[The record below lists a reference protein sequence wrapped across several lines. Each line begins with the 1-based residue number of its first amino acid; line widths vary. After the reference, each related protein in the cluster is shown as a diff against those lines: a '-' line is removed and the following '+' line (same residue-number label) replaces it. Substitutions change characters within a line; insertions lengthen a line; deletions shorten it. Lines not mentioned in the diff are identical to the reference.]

1 MLLEKKIMLRYFTP
15 VLLSLLMCLQV
26 SCGGTPVKTRSAA
39 QAQPAPA
46 AKSQSAKPAQKQRV
60 KATKPGY
67 RVGVGDVLM
76 VSVWKD
82 ESLTRQVS
90 VLPDGTISFP
100 LIGQVNVAG
109 MTLAQLKKDLT
120 VRLKKYI
127 PDVVLSVQALQLNSQ
142 VVYVIGKVNR
152 PGRFDLF
159 GDINVLQALAM
170 AGGLNPFA
178 KSGNI
183 KIFRNTAKGTKIIR
197 FDYDDVSKGKRLEQ
211 NLMLKRGD
219 VIVVP

>member
-1 MLLEKKIMLRYFTP
+1 MKYFQFLSFGLLICFH
-15 VLLSLLMCLQV
+15 V
-26 SCGGTPVKTRSAA
+26 SCGVPAKTAAPVNT
-39 QAQPAPA
+39 APA
-46 AKSQSAKPAQKQRV
+46 TNPPVQTKKAVPKS
-60 KATKPGY
+60 KAVN
-67 RVGVGDVLM
+67 VGANYSVGIGDVLL

-82 ESLTRQVS
+82 ESLTREVS

-100 LIGQVNVAG
+100 LIGQVHVTG
-109 MTLAQLKKDLT
+109 MTLKQLKADLT
-120 VRLKKYI
+120 KRLKKYI
-127 PDVVLSVQALQLNSQ
+127 PDVVISVQALQLNSQ

-152 PGRFDLF
+152 PGRFELF

-183 KIFRNTAKGTKIIR
+183 NIFRETANGTKIIR
-197 FDYDDVSKGKRLEQ
+197 FDYDDVAKGKHLEQ
-211 NLMLKRGD
+211 NLKLKRGD

>member
-1 MLLEKKIMLRYFTP
+1 VKEGIILKYFL
-15 VLLSLLMCLQV
+15 LLSLSLLVCFHV
-26 SCGGTPVKTRSAA
+26 SCTGSAKTVATGTT
-39 QAQPAPA
+39 APA
-46 AKSQSAKPAQKQRV
+46 ANPPARTD
-60 KATKPGY
+60 KAVPAGKAVDVGANY
-67 RVGVGDVLM
+67 RVGIGDVIL

-100 LIGQVNVAG
+100 LIGQVHVAG
-109 MTLAQLKKDLT
+109 MTMKQLKTDLT
-120 VRLKKYI
+120 KRLKKYI
-127 PDVVLSVQALQLNSQ
+127 PDVVISVQALQLNSQ

-152 PGRFDLF
+152 PGRFELF

-183 KIFRNTAKGTKIIR
+183 KIFRETAKGTKIIR
-197 FDYDDVSKGKRLEQ
+197 FDYDDVAKGKRLEQ
-211 NLMLKRGD
+211 NLKLKRGD

>member
-1 MLLEKKIMLRYFTP
+1 MLRYFTP
-15 VLLSLLMCLQV
+15 VVLSLLMCLQI
-26 SCGGTPVKTRSAA
+26 SCGGAPVKTKRVA
-39 QAQPAPA
+39 QAQPAPT
-46 AKSQSAKPAQKQRV
+46 AKSHSAESTQKRKV
-60 KATKPGY
+60 KATKLGY
-67 RVGVGDVLM
+67 RVGIGDVLM

-100 LIGQVNVAG
+100 LIGQVNVVG

-120 VRLKKYI
+120 VRLKKYV

-142 VVYVIGKVNR
+142 VIYVIGKVNR

-178 KSGNI
+178 KSGGI
-183 KIFRNTAKGTKIIR
+183 KIFRTTAKGTKIIR

>member
-1 MLLEKKIMLRYFTP
+1 LICFH
-15 VLLSLLMCLQV
+15 V
-26 SCGGTPVKTRSAA
+26 SCGVPAKTAAPVNT
-39 QAQPAPA
+39 APA
-46 AKSQSAKPAQKQRV
+46 TNPPVQTKKAVPKS
-60 KATKPGY
+60 KAVN
-67 RVGVGDVLM
+67 VGANYSVGIGDVLL

-82 ESLTRQVS
+82 ESLTREVS

-100 LIGQVNVAG
+100 LIGQVHVTG
-109 MTLAQLKKDLT
+109 MTLKQLKADLT
-120 VRLKKYI
+120 KRLKKYI
-127 PDVVLSVQALQLNSQ
+127 PDVVISVQALQLNSQ

-152 PGRFDLF
+152 PGRFELF

-183 KIFRNTAKGTKIIR
+183 NIFRETANGTKIIR
-197 FDYDDVSKGKRLEQ
+197 FDYDDVAKGKHLEQ
-211 NLMLKRGD
+211 NLKLKRGD

>member
-1 MLLEKKIMLRYFTP
+1 MKYFL
-15 VLLSLLMCLQV
+15 LLSLSLLVCFHV
-26 SCGGTPVKTRSAA
+26 SCGGPVKTAA
-39 QAQPAPA
+39 TGNTAPA
-46 AKSQSAKPAQKQRV
+46 ADPPVRTDKAIPKS
-60 KATKPGY
+60 KAVDVGANY
-67 RVGVGDVLM
+67 RVGIGDVIL

-100 LIGQVNVAG
+100 LIGQVHVAG
-109 MTLAQLKKDLT
+109 MTLKQLKTDLT
-120 VRLKKYI
+120 KRLKKYI
-127 PDVVLSVQALQLNSQ
+127 PDVVVSVQALQLNSQ

-152 PGRFDLF
+152 PGRFELF

-183 KIFRNTAKGTKIIR
+183 KIFRETAKGTKIIR
-197 FDYDDVSKGKRLEQ
+197 FDYDDVAKGKRLEQ
-211 NLMLKRGD
+211 NLKLKRGD